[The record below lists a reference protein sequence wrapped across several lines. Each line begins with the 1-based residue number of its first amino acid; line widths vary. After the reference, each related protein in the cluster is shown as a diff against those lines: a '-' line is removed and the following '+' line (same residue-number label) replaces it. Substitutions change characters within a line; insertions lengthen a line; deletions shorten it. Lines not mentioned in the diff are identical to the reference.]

1 MSLISKIYELENVL
15 KGEKVEINK
24 VIALISSQ
32 IGCNCYLISS
42 QGDILTSALPN
53 GKDCTKETP
62 GKASGLK
69 QELKQRIGFVFQ
81 TSANIPVDSCL
92 FHEDYCVRSNLLMTI
107 IPVRNNRTNSGH
119 LIFTNPQ
126 QLTEEQLVLAEIAS
140 LIISIYFYEN
150 NATLSEAEQGEEAKA
165 KMVLDSLS
173 FSELK
178 AISNVLMDLNGTE
191 GFLVASKIADRI
203 GISRSVIVNAMR
215 KLESAGVVES
225 RSLGI
230 KGTYIKVKS
239 RLFYEMLKESNRQ

>member
-1 MSLISKIYELENVL
+1 MPLISKIHELESVL
-15 KGEKVEINK
+15 KGDKVEINK
-24 VIALISSQ
+24 VISIISDLIN
-32 IGCNCYLISS
+32 CNCYLIGP
-42 QGDILTSALPN
+42 QGDIVSSALPN
-53 GKDCTKETP
+53 DKDCTKE
-62 GKASGLK
+62 ASENASSLK
-69 QELKQRIGFVFQ
+69 PELKQRIGFVFQ

-92 FHEDYCVRSNLLMTI
+92 FHEDYCVRANLFMTI
-107 IPVRNNRTNSGH
+107 IPVRNNRTTAGH

-140 LIISIYFYEN
+140 LVTSVYFYEN
-150 NATLSEAEQGEEAKA
+150 NAMLNEAEQGEEAKA

-178 AISNVLMDLNGTE
+178 AISNVLMDLNGNE

-230 KGTYIKVKS
+230 KGTYIKVKN
-239 RLFYEMLKESNRQ
+239 RLFYEMLKETKK

>member
-1 MSLISKIYELENVL
+1 MQLISKIYELESVL
-15 KGEKVEINK
+15 KKEKVEINK
-24 VIALISSQ
+24 VITTISDLIN
-32 IGCNCYLISS
+32 CNCYLIGL
-42 QGDILTSALPN
+42 QGDIVASALPN
-53 GKDCTKETP
+53 NKDCTKEASES
-62 GKASGLK
+62 ASGLK
-69 QELKQRIGFVFQ
+69 PELKQRIGFVFQ

-92 FHEDYCVRSNLLMTI
+92 FHEDYCVRPNLFMTI
-107 IPVRNNRTNSGH
+107 VPVRNNRTTAGH
-119 LIFTNPQ
+119 LLLTNPQ

-140 LIISIYFYEN
+140 LVISIYFYEN
-150 NATLSEAEQGEEAKA
+150 DAMFNEAEQGEEAKA

-178 AISNVLMDLNGTE
+178 AIGNVLMDLNGTE

-230 KGTYIKVKS
+230 KGTYIRVKN
-239 RLFYEMLKESNRQ
+239 RIFYEMLKERSQ

>member
-1 MSLISKIYELENVL
+1 MSLISKVYELESVL
-15 KGEKVEINK
+15 KQEKVEINK
-24 VIALISSQ
+24 VITMVSYLVN
-32 IGCNCYLISS
+32 CNCYLISP
-42 QGDILTSALPN
+42 QGDIITSALPN
-53 GKDCTKETP
+53 NKDCTKE
-62 GKASGLK
+62 ASESASSLK

-92 FHEDYCVRSNLLMTI
+92 FHEDYCVRSNLFMTI
-107 IPVRNNRTNSGH
+107 IPVRNNRTTSGH
-119 LIFTNPQ
+119 MILTNPQ
-126 QLTEEQLVLAEIAS
+126 QLSEEQLVLAEIAS
-140 LIISIYFYEN
+140 LVISIYFYEN
-150 NATLSEAEQGEEAKA
+150 NATLNEAEQGEEAKA

-239 RLFYEMLKESNRQ
+239 RLFYEMLKENSRQ

>member
-24 VIALISSQ
+24 VIALISNQ

-42 QGDILTSALPN
+42 QGDILATALPN
-53 GKDCTKETP
+53 DKDCTKESS
-62 GKASGLK
+62 GASSLK

-92 FHEDYCVRSNLLMTI
+92 FHEDYCVRSNLFMTI
-107 IPVRNNRTNSGH
+107 IPVRNNRNTSGH

-239 RLFYEMLKESNRQ
+239 RLFYEMLKESSR